1 MCGRFAQYE
10 NIRPML
16 RHFTLNLVLILEGY
30 MKILA
35 NIMCA
40 PDLRL
45 SFRTRELGRNHMII
59 ARGETAASSK
69 IYQQLCCTG

>member
-40 PDLRL
+40 PDLRF
-45 SFRTRELGRNHMII
+45 SFRTREN
-59 ARGETAASSK
+59 RGN
-69 IYQQLCCTG
+69 L

>member
-16 RHFTLNLVLILEGY
+16 RLFTLNLVLILEGY

-40 PDLRL
+40 PDLRF
-45 SFRTRELGRNHMII
+45 SFRTREN
-59 ARGETAASSK
+59 RGN
-69 IYQQLCCTG
+69 L